1 MNSKI
6 EIDLAKEDVGVVR
19 HLNGTEEGGGGGRN
33 TRMLLS
39 EREKTGVMK
48 RAACC

>member
-19 HLNGTEEGGGGGRN
+19 HLRERN

-39 EREKTGVMK
+39 EREKTVFVY
-48 RAACC
+48 

>member
-19 HLNGTEEGGGGGRN
+19 HLNGTEGGGRN